1 VNNSR
6 SLARGL
12 ALLTADAALRREL
25 VRCQIAYALA
35 LRCHLLKRAPWD
47 DIGPY
52 VPDETLERLRGV
64 ANVPAGI
71 QDAMAGALRRGG
83 MGSIGL
89 SALDATLSALAN
101 AQGGLERIK
110 NTPLARQY
118 MQFPLVFSRVYCLL
132 LPLGLLSD
140 LGVLTPIGSTVI
152 GFMFLALDR
161 IGQDLEDPFEGR
173 VHDIPMGAI
182 TRTIEIDL
190 LQSIGA
196 AEVPAPVAVTDG
208 VVW

>member
-1 VNNSR
+1 MRYQV
-6 SLARGL
+6 
-12 ALLTADAALRREL
+12 
-25 VRCQIAYALA
+25 AYALA
-35 LRCHLLKRAPWD
+35 LRCHLLKRPPWT
-47 DIGPY
+47 DIEGY

-64 ANVPAGI
+64 ANVPAAI

-110 NTPLARQY
+110 NTPLPRQY
-118 MQFPLVFSRVYCLL
+118 MQFPMVFSRIYCLL
-132 LPLGLLSD
+132 LPVGLLSD
-140 LGVLTPIGSTVI
+140 LGVLTPVGSTVI

-173 VHDIPMGAI
+173 VHDIPMAAI
-182 TRTIEIDL
+182 VRTIEIDL

-196 AEVPAPVAVTDG
+196 AEVPAPHTVSDG
-208 VVW
+208 VIW